1 MFWKRFYFVV
11 VLLSC
16 NCFFLT
22 CEWLCELFCCGSS
35 KGEGDTYSELNSL
48 ENNSGSVLGIND
60 FYCSD
65 NEFKDVDFSK
75 LESLSE
81 IVRYD
86 YKFSCIFLCA
96 IDCAVG
102 KTSILNMAKN
112 KNFKE
117 EYTGTIGFDYTSY
130 YFKSTNNNL
139 TIILQTWDTTSKK
152 IDQSVV
158 EPISSKKNA
167 FIFVYDI
174 TNKKSLDD
182 LVISINNMEKK
193 CEANNDNPLFFLL
206 GNKLDLADTERQ
218 VTIEDAQKL
227 AEKNGLIFLGE
238 CSAKEDIYIPNENTC
253 YKEGELEKGKCPDCV
268 MGIFKDILYNIVN
281 KQKSQGE

>member
-1 MFWKRFYFVV
+1 M
-11 VLLSC
+11 
-16 NCFFLT
+16 
-22 CEWLCELFCCGSS
+22 CELFCWGSS
-35 KGEGDTYSELNSL
+35 KKESDADSELNSL

-65 NEFKDVDFSK
+65 NELKDVDFSK
-75 LESLSE
+75 LGSLSE
-81 IVRYD
+81 IGRYD
-86 YKFSCIFLCA
+86 YKFSCMFLCA

-152 IDQSVV
+152 IYQSVV

-182 LVISINNMEKK
+182 LVISINNRKKTCKEK
-193 CEANNDNPLFFLL
+193 NDNSLFFLL
-206 GNKLDLADTERQ
+206 GNKLDLADIKRQ

-227 AEKNGLIFLGE
+227 AEENKIIFLGE
-238 CSAKEDIYIPNENTC
+238 CSAKNNTYMPVAENTC
-253 YKEGELEKGKCPDCV
+253 YKKEELLEGNCHDGV
-268 MGIFKDILYNIVN
+268 TGIFRDILYNIVN